1 MPKAKKRRKLKGSVL
16 PLLSTGIDQ
25 LARGGFTTA
34 FTDGKGNL
42 LTSRLEMLVAQLL
55 RFQNIPYEYQSRK
68 LGEKKTYTPSS
79 FQTRA
84 GVMYVIEEID
94 DLQVTP
100 RIAPSKLEKR
110 SALISSLKLASRFQD
125 LGVPVISLDGSPA
138 ESRRRQAIFLDDP
151 SFAFDYS
158 HILPPSEKCSVL
170 HGHTS
175 AVLLEIVGQPKEDGM
190 IVEFGELKR
199 RVRSVLGA
207 LDHKL
212 FISRKYVVKSNKS
225 SSRIRFSGLQGDFD
239 LTVPTRSLYL
249 IEGEATTE
257 NLSREVLKV
266 LAPKMPPAVEAL
278 GVYIYEGLNKGS
290 HLLASLSSREK

>member
-1 MPKAKKRRKLKGSVL
+1 MVRAKTRRRRKDSVL
-16 PLLSTGIDQ
+16 PLLSSHINQ
-25 LARGGFTTA
+25 LATGGFATA

-42 LTSRLEMLVAQLL
+42 LSSRLEILVAQLL
-55 RFQNIPYEYQSRK
+55 RFQDIPYKYKSRK
-68 LGEKKTYTPSS
+68 LDEKNTYTPSS

-84 GVMYVIEEID
+84 GVMHIIEEIG
-94 DLQVTP
+94 DLQG
-100 RIAPSKLEKR
+100 IAQIVHSKREKR
-110 SALISSLKLASRFQD
+110 SALISRLKLASRFQD

-138 ESRRRQAIFLDDP
+138 ESSRRQAIFLDDP

-212 FISRKYVVKSNKS
+212 FISRKYVVRSNKS

-257 NLSREVLKV
+257 NLAREVLKV
-266 LAPKMPPAVEAL
+266 LAPKMPTAVEAL

-290 HLLASLSSREK
+290 HLLASLSSLRE